1 MTYHYQYMKY
11 HYMTPPC
18 LLCTCLARRD
28 LLCTSY
34 ICQLCTCTTHTI
46 HIPGATWSKNPM
58 AEESKMADDLPAR
71 LSASQLPG
79 YGVAVF
85 LLVLVAA
92 SIALAFVAGRR
103 ASGGTRG
110 LLSGGRG
117 SRSEEPP
124 DDGL

>member
-1 MTYHYQYMKY
+1 M
-11 HYMTPPC
+11 
-18 LLCTCLARRD
+18 
-28 LLCTSY
+28 
-34 ICQLCTCTTHTI
+34 
-46 HIPGATWSKNPM
+46 PGATWSKNPM

-79 YGVAVF
+79 YGVVVF